1 MAATFT
7 VAANTGLRGYP
18 ISLVTM
24 VCDASYPT
32 GGYAATSR
40 KCGLFNL
47 ASVVPLTAI
56 MGGYAI
62 ESHGLNVLVKQ
73 VSGNGVLTEVP
84 AGTNLSNISIALIAF
99 ETP

>member
-1 MAATFT
+1 
-7 VAANTGLRGYP
+7 
-18 ISLVTM
+18 
-24 VCDASYPT
+24 
-32 GGYAATSR
+32 
-40 KCGLFNL
+40 
-47 ASVVPLTAI
+47 

>member
-40 KCGLFNL
+40 ECGLFNL